1 MNSTASSRFALAR
14 ARRAPAI
21 LPALALAS
29 FFAVLRVVA
38 QVAPGEAAQ
47 AAERL
52 QREEL
57 DRQRQQQ
64 REQQAAARPATSI
77 EAALPSPAA
86 AGTGASTVKREIREL
101 VLQGAEHMK
110 PKFRDELMK
119 RYTGL
124 LGIADVEALL
134 SDITR
139 HYILRG
145 YATTRA
151 YLPEQDLNSGQ
162 LTVIVVEGRIERV
175 DGAGFARNVF
185 PANSGDLLDLRSLE
199 QGIDNLNRLPA
210 NSAALDLQPGA
221 KAGDTVVAIR
231 NQPGRRWHL
240 TTSVDNTGSRDTGR
254 NQGSATFTFDNPLGL
269 ADQISV
275 NQRAAIPYHGDRETS
290 ASTTAS
296 YSLPFGW
303 YLLSA
308 SATTSSYA
316 MQFAAPSGVSL
327 PFDGSSRSANLRLER
342 VLLREQTGQL
352 KASGTL
358 TWRSSKN
365 YLLHTLIGVSSR
377 DTTTFDAGLDYSHAA
392 LGGLLSLGASAGI
405 GLPWLGGLSDAS
417 GLPQYAPR
425 AEFLKGSLT
434 ASYLRSIAIGAR
446 RVNLS
451 SSLTAQVSHDV
462 LYGSDQLTVAG
473 LYAVRGFDRTS
484 LAGDEG
490 FVWRNDL
497 SLPLASTLKF
507 GPRELP
513 LTWKPYVGLD
523 YGHAWSRVENSALRP
538 LEGDLAGGTVGL
550 SVTIGTANVDAS
562 YQRSFKRPS
571 VLPRESGRTVLRASF
586 SY

>member
-1 MNSTASSRFALAR
+1 MNSTASSRLASAR
-14 ARRAPAI
+14 ARVTPAL

-29 FFAVLRVVA
+29 CFVTTPAFA
-38 QVAPGEAAQ
+38 QVAPAGAAQ

-57 DRQRQQQ
+57 DRQRQLQ
-64 REQQAAARPATSI
+64 REQQAAARPASVI
-77 EAALPSPAA
+77 EAALPARSGAA
-86 AGTGASTVKREIREL
+86 PASTVKREIREL

-110 PKFRDELMK
+110 PAFRADLAR

-139 HYILRG
+139 HYVLRG

-151 YLPEQDLNSGQ
+151 YLPEQDLTTGK

-175 DGAGFARNVF
+175 DGAGLSRNVF
-185 PANSGDLLDLRSLE
+185 PAGNGELLDLRALE
-199 QGIDNLNRLPA
+199 QGIDNLNRLSA
-210 NSAALDLQPGA
+210 NRAALDLQPGA
-221 KAGDTVVAIR
+221 QAGDTVVAIR
-231 NQPGRRWHL
+231 NQPGRRWHVS
-240 TTSVDNTGSRDTGR
+240 TSLDNTGSRDTGR
-254 NQGSATFTFDNPLGL
+254 DQGSATFTFDNPLGL

-290 ASTTAS
+290 ASTTAN
-296 YSLPFGW
+296 YAVPLGW
-303 YLLSA
+303 YLFSA

-327 PFDGSSRSANLRLER
+327 PFDGSSRSATLRVER
-342 VLLREQTGQL
+342 VLRREQTGQL
-352 KASGTL
+352 RASGTL

-377 DTTTFDAGLDYSHAA
+377 DTTTFDAGLDYSRAA
-392 LGGLLSLGASAGI
+392 LGGMLSLGASIGA

-425 AEFLKGSLT
+425 AEFLKGSVT
-434 ASYLRSIAIGAR
+434 ASYLRSLAVGAR
-446 RVNLS
+446 RVNVS
-451 SSLTAQVSHDV
+451 STLTAQVARDV

-484 LAGDEG
+484 LAGDQG

-497 SLPLASTLKF
+497 ALPLASSFKF
-507 GPRELP
+507 GAHELP

-538 LEGDLAGGTVGL
+538 LEGDLAGGTIGL
-550 SVTIGTANVDAS
+550 SVTLGTASVDAS

-571 VLPRESGRTVLRASF
+571 ALPRESGRTVLRASF